1 MGDQGTQML
10 DTQSLI
16 DSIQEEPFNNSSD
29 MMPQAWARLFPI
41 NPAFKEYGLV
51 KTLDHSC

>member
-41 NPAFKEYGLV
+41 NPVFKEYGLV